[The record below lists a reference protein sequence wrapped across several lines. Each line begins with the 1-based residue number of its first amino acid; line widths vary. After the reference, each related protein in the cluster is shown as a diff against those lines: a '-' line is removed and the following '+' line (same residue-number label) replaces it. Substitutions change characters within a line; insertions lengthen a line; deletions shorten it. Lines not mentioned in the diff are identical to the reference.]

1 MKAAGS
7 PETSVPIYQAVRHC
21 ISEYRSF
28 NIYRNDNLGTD
39 LTYTVDIQIWYS
51 AKIVVRM
58 CRLRKIVTDETKQ
71 ICNVSIW
78 VTWLAT
84 FIPNL
89 LSK

>member
-39 LTYTVDIQIWYS
+39 LTYTVDIQI
-51 AKIVVRM
+51 
-58 CRLRKIVTDETKQ
+58 
-71 ICNVSIW
+71 
-78 VTWLAT
+78 
-84 FIPNL
+84 
-89 LSK
+89 